1 MDVPPTGPSFRA
13 TVATL
18 AVAQTLSWAM
28 LYYGFSSLVL
38 PMMADLGWSQT
49 TLMGAFSL
57 ALAVGGVCTYA
68 AGSIIDRGRGRLLM
82 TSGALLAAVSLGL
95 WASATQVWVLYLA
108 LALCGVAMSMTL
120 YEPAFAILTRRY
132 PLKYRDAIM
141 ALTLVA
147 GFASTVSFPATAW
160 LVAHVGWRGALWA
173 MAAVFVVLIAP
184 MNAWALQ
191 GPSIVAAPHG
201 HDETEDA
208 TLHQALRHSTFWLL
222 TAAFTLHAFVGAG
235 LWAHVIPAFDGLGVA
250 AADTLAVVVW
260 IGPAQVTG
268 RFFYAWLGRG
278 LSLRHLGIGV
288 MCGFPLALALLV
300 WDHSLGSLIGFALL
314 FGLSNGL
321 VTIVRGG
328 IVPAYFGRSHI
339 GRIGGLMS
347 GISLVARSTAPVAM
361 ASLLLVVGHYR
372 EVLWC
377 LVGLSGVAVVAFVMS
392 SARRPDPNPENS

>member
-1 MDVPPTGPSFRA
+1 
-13 TVATL
+13 
-18 AVAQTLSWAM
+18 M

-57 ALAVGGVCTYA
+57 ALAVGGVCTYG
-68 AGSIIDRGRGRLLM
+68 AGAIIDRGHGRRLM
-82 TSGALLAAVSLGL
+82 TAGALLAAVSLGL
-95 WASATQVWVLYLA
+95 WAMATQVWMLYLA
-108 LALCGVAMSMTL
+108 FALCGVAMSMTL

-132 PLKYRDAIM
+132 PQKYRDAIM

-173 MAAVFVVLIAP
+173 MAAVFVILIAP
-184 MNAWALQ
+184 MNAWALR
-191 GPSIVAAPHG
+191 GPKWVAAPIG
-201 HDETEDA
+201 HDETEDS
-208 TLHQALRHSTFWLL
+208 TLYQALRHSTFWLL

-250 AADTLAVVVW
+250 ASDTLAVVVW

-268 RFFYAWLGRG
+268 RFLYALLGRG
-278 LSLRHLGIGV
+278 LSLRHLGVGV
-288 MCGFPLALALLV
+288 MCGFPLALSLLV
-300 WDHSLGSLIGFALL
+300 WDHHVGSLVGFALL

-328 IVPAYFGRSHI
+328 IVPETFGRSHI

-347 GISLVARSTAPVAM
+347 GISLVARSAAPVTM
-361 ASLLLVVGHYR
+361 ASLLLGLGHYR
-372 EVLWC
+372 DVLWC

-392 SARRPDPNPENS
+392 SGRSRRLNPENS

>member
-1 MDVPPTGPSFRA
+1 MDNDRPLPSYRA

-38 PMMADLGWSQT
+38 PMMSDLGWSQT

-57 ALAVGGVCTYA
+57 ALAAGGECTYL
-68 AGSIIDRGRGRLLM
+68 AGAVIDKGHGRRLM
-82 TSGALLAAVSLGL
+82 TLGALVAALSLVF
-95 WASATQVWVLYLA
+95 WASATQVWMFYAALA
-108 LALCGVAMSMTL
+108 LAGVAMSMTL

-132 PLKYRDAIM
+132 PLKFRDAIM

-147 GFASTVSFPATAW
+147 GFASTVSFPTTAW
-160 LVAHVGWRGALWA
+160 LVQHVGWRGALWI
-173 MAAVFVVLIAP
+173 MAGVFVCVIAP

-191 GPSIVAAPHG
+191 GPALVAAPQG
-201 HDETEDA
+201 HDETDDA
-208 TLHQALRHSTFWLL
+208 TLHEALRHPAFWLL

-235 LWAHVIPAFDGLGVA
+235 LWAHVIPAFDGLGVGKTE
-250 AADTLAVVVW
+250 TLAVLVW

-268 RFFYAWLGRG
+268 RFIYAWLGRG
-278 LSLRHLGIGV
+278 LSLRQLGMGV
-288 MCGFPLALALLV
+288 MCGFPLALGLLV
-300 WDHSLGSLIGFALL
+300 WDHSWGSLVGFALL

-328 IVPAYFGRSHI
+328 IVPTYFGRSHI

-347 GISLVARSTAPVAM
+347 GVSLVARSAAPLAI
-361 ASLLLVVGHYR
+361 ATLLLSVGAYRDVIMWLVV
-372 EVLWC
+372 
-377 LVGLSGVAVVAFVMS
+377 LSTMAVVAFVL
-392 SARRPDPNPENS
+392 ARPGEDRS

>member
-1 MDVPPTGPSFRA
+1 MDNPSPWPSYRA

-49 TLMGAFSL
+49 TLMGAYSL
-57 ALAVGGVCTYA
+57 ALAVGGVCTFV
-68 AGSIIDRGRGRLLM
+68 AGSAIDQGHGRRLM
-82 TSGALLAAVSLGL
+82 TWGSLVAAASLAL
-95 WASATQVWVLYLA
+95 WASATQVWMFYAALA
-108 LALCGVAMSMTL
+108 LAGVAMSMTL

-147 GFASTVSFPATAW
+147 GFASTVSFPTTAW
-160 LVAHVGWRGALWA
+160 LVQQVGWRGALWI
-173 MAAVFVVLIAP
+173 MAGVFVCVIAP

-191 GPSIVAAPHG
+191 GPTLVAAPHG

-208 TLHQALRHSTFWLL
+208 TLHQALRYPAFWLL

-235 LWAHVIPAFDGLGVA
+235 LWAHVIPAFDGLGVGKVE
-250 AADTLAVVVW
+250 TLAVLVW

-268 RFFYAWLGRG
+268 RFIYAWLGRG
-278 LSLRHLGIGV
+278 LSLRHLGMGV
-288 MCGFPLALALLV
+288 MCGFPLALGLLV
-300 WDHSLGSLIGFALL
+300 WDHSPWSLMGFALL

-328 IVPAYFGRSHI
+328 IVPAYFGRSHV

-347 GISLVARSTAPVAM
+347 GVSLVARSAAPVAI
-361 ASLLLVVGHYR
+361 ATLLLSVGAYR
-372 EVLWC
+372 DVILW
-377 LVGLSGVAVVAFVMS
+377 LAALSAMAVVAFVM
-392 SARRPDPNPENS
+392 ARPGDKRG